1 MASSSLLLLLLFIVS
16 DPLGSLSTSSFSFDI
31 HHRFSDPVRKFSS
44 DAWPSPEKGSREY
57 YTALVNHDRALRGRR
72 LSETQELTFVDGN
85 STFNFPSLGFLYYA
99 IVAVG
104 TPNVTFLV
112 ALDTGSDLFWLP
124 CECQSCAPTSSQ
136 NYGLDLVFDTYSPK
150 NSSTSKT
157 LPCNSSYCEHQ
168 SECSKLAGQCPYKVQ
183 YATAN
188 TSTSGI
194 LVEDVLYLT
203 TENTSSKV
211 VQAPIVFGCGQV
223 QTGSFLKSA
232 APNGLFGLGMD
243 KISVPSILSSAG
255 LTSNSFSMCFRHNG
269 VGRISF
275 GDKGSSDQGETAF
288 HIEKGQHPSYNI
300 SITGVNIGSSSVDVN
315 FSAIVDSGTSFT
327 SLADPS
333 YTLLANDFNAQVKE
347 KRQSTLDGKLP
358 FEYCYQISPN
368 ATSILLPFI
377 NLTTE
382 GGSQF
387 PVHSSVVLVTDK
399 NGEYF
404 YCLAILKA
412 STSELNIIGQNFMSG
427 LRIVFDRER
436 LVLGW
441 KNSDC
446 YDTNSTEPEPAN
458 PPISSAFAPNP
469 SITIVPSNP
478 QTVGNNKQGS
488 SPSSSAGISQS
499 LSFSRRIILM
509 LFLLCF
515 TIF

>member
-1 MASSSLLLLLLFIVS
+1 MAYSLLLLLLLFS
-16 DPLGSLSTSSFSFDI
+16 APLGSLSTFSFDI
-31 HHRFSDPVRKFSS
+31 HHRFSDQVFKFSGN
-44 DAWPSPEKGSREY
+44 AFPFPEKGSVAY
-57 YTALVNHDRALRGRR
+57 YSTLANHDRALRGRR

-85 STFNFPSLGFLYYA
+85 GTVNIPSLGYLYYTF
-99 IVAVG
+99 VAVG

-124 CECQSCAPTSSQ
+124 CECQSCAPTSYRR
-136 NYGLDLVFDTYSPK
+136 NGLDLVFDTYSPK

-157 LPCNSSYCEHQ
+157 LPCNSSYCQNQ

-194 LVEDVLYLT
+194 LVEDILYLT

-223 QTGSFLKSA
+223 QTGSLLKSA
-232 APNGLFGLGMD
+232 APNGLFGLGME

-255 LTSNSFSMCFRHNG
+255 LTSNSFSMCFRHNDI
-269 VGRISF
+269 GRISF
-275 GDKGSSDQGETAF
+275 GDKGSSDQAETPF
-288 HIEKGQHPSYNI
+288 NIEKGHHPSYKI
-300 SITGVNIGSSSVDVN
+300 SITGVNIGNSSVSVN
-315 FSAIVDSGTSFT
+315 FSALVDSGTSFT
-327 SLADPS
+327 YLADPS
-333 YTLLANDFNAQVKE
+333 YTLLANSFGAQVKE
-347 KRQSTLDGKLP
+347 KRQHTVDGGVP

-368 ATSILLPFI
+368 ATSIRLPLF

-387 PVHSSVVLVTDK
+387 PIHSSIVLVSDEK
-399 NGEYF
+399 GEYF

-412 STSELNIIGQNFMSG
+412 PTSELNIIGQNFMVG

-446 YDTNSTEPEPAN
+446 YGANSTEPAN
-458 PPISSAFAPNP
+458 SPTSSASPPNP
-469 SITIVPSNP
+469 SITIVPSSP
-478 QTVGNNKQGS
+478 GTVGNNKQAS
-488 SPSSSAGISQS
+488 SPSSSAGVS
-499 LSFSRRIILM
+499 LSISFSTRIILM

-515 TIF
+515 AIF

>member
-1 MASSSLLLLLLFIVS
+1 MASSSLLLLLLIVS
-16 DPLGSLSTSSFSFDI
+16 APLGSLSTSSVGFDI
-31 HHRFSDPVRKFSS
+31 HHRFSDPVRKFSG
-44 DAWPSPEKGSREY
+44 DTWTSPEKGSLEY
-57 YTALVNHDRALRGRR
+57 YTALANHDRALRGRR
-72 LSETQELTFVDGN
+72 LAETQELTFVNGN
-85 STFNFPSLGFLYYA
+85 STYNLPSLGFLYYA

-124 CECQSCAPTSSQ
+124 CECQSCAPTSSL

-157 LPCNSSYCEHQ
+157 LPCNSSYCEQQ

-211 VQAPIVFGCGQV
+211 VQAPIVFGCGRV
-223 QTGSFLKSA
+223 QTGSLLKSA
-232 APNGLFGLGMD
+232 APNGLFGLGME

-288 HIEKGQHPSYNI
+288 NIEKGHYPSYNI
-300 SITGVNIGSSSVDVN
+300 SITGVNIGSNSVDVN

-327 SLADPS
+327 YLADPS
-333 YTLLANDFNAQVKE
+333 YSLLANTFSTQVKE
-347 KRQSTLDGKLP
+347 KRQSTLDGTLP
-358 FEYCYQISPN
+358 FEYCYQISSN
-368 ATSILLPFI
+368 ATPILPFI

-387 PVHSSVVLVTDK
+387 PVHSSVVFVIDEK
-399 NGEYF
+399 NDTF

-458 PPISSAFAPNP
+458 PPISSAFPPNP
-469 SITIVPSNP
+469 SITIVPGNP

-499 LSFSRRIILM
+499 LSISTRIILM

-515 TIF
+515 TIFG